1 MAKTTKQ
8 ETVVEEMEVAEVMTE
23 EVSGTSEKVFDAEAK
38 KWGKELAKEK
48 KVKIKIK
55 SRGKKDISPVP
66 VGING
71 YFFWINKNETVEV
84 PETVADL
91 LREADYI

>member
-1 MAKTTKQ
+1 MAKTNKLEEAVEVVETM
-8 ETVVEEMEVAEVMTE
+8 ETVEEAN
-23 EVSGTSEKVFDAEAK
+23 GTSEKVFDAEAK

>member
-1 MAKTTKQ
+1 MAKTNKLE
-8 ETVVEEMEVAEVMTE
+8 ETVEVVETMETVEEVN
-23 EVSGTSEKVFDAEAK
+23 GTSEKVFDAEAK

>member
-1 MAKTTKQ
+1 MAKTNKL
-8 ETVVEEMEVAEVMTE
+8 EANEMNEEVMVNE
-23 EVSGTSEKVFDAEAK
+23 NSTSEKTYDAEAK

-55 SRGKKDISPVP
+55 SRSKKDISPVP

-84 PETVADL
+84 PETVANL